1 MREVAGPAILRLLN
15 GQSIVDRLFNVHP
28 QKMSRAGIARVTG
41 LSKPT
46 VSALV
51 ADMESAGL
59 LRVAHESI
67 ESPSIGRPAA
77 FYELVPTV
85 RHSVVADIGATKMLV
100 GINDLFGNLVIE
112 RECETGND
120 ASTALRRLN
129 SVAKEMLGELN
140 VFATGICVGVPGIY
154 RRKRDRVEQALNLPG
169 FEDLPLRELLAQHF
183 NGHIHIENDVNLA
196 ALGELALMGD
206 EHSDKHSDEHSKED
220 FAVISVG
227 TGIGL
232 GMVIGGNLYTGGTGS
247 AGEAGSMLLSLPASD
262 EQPLTL
268 EDVASAPSIRKLLGH
283 AIETGYPSSLD
294 PSAKVADIFAAV
306 QAGDQ
311 AASLIVNEVAE
322 AMALAVSHVCLIAD
336 PTRVIFNGRV
346 ASNPI
351 FVDAVQRHL
360 ARLIESPPLLEA
372 SKLGRRATLLGAVS
386 MSLRSVRKSLV
397 REILGD

>member
-15 GQSIVDRLFNVHP
+15 GQSIVDNLFTAHP
-28 QKMSRAGIARVTG
+28 QKMSRAGIARITG

-51 ADMESAGL
+51 ADMEAAGL

-100 GINDLFGNLVIE
+100 GISDLFGNLVTE

-129 SVAKEMLGELN
+129 SVAKQMLGVLN
-140 VFATGICVGVPGIY
+140 VLASGICVGVPGIY
-154 RRKRDRVEQALNLPG
+154 RRNRDRVEQALNLPG
-169 FEDLPLRELLAQHF
+169 FEGLPLREFLKQHF
-183 NGHIHIENDVNLA
+183 KGHIHIENDVNLA
-196 ALGELALMGD
+196 ALGELTLMGR
-206 EHSDKHSDEHSKED
+206 EHSNED

-232 GMVIGGNLYTGGTGS
+232 GMVIGGDLYTGGTGS
-247 AGEAGSMLLSLPASD
+247 AGEAGSMLLSLPAPG
-262 EQPLTL
+262 EEPLTL

-283 AIETGYPSSLD
+283 AIETGHRSSLD
-294 PSAKVADIFAAV
+294 PSAKVAEIFAAV
-306 QAGDQ
+306 HAGDQ
-311 AASLIVNEVAE
+311 AALLVVNKVAE
-322 AMALAVSHVCLIAD
+322 AMALAVSHLCLIAD

-346 ASNPI
+346 ASNPT
-351 FVDAVQRHL
+351 FVDAVQHHL
-360 ARLIESPPLLEA
+360 SRFIESPPLLEA